1 MQQNHYSGAFL
12 GHVAELTNRPPTG
25 VAELERRWVAAGMVV
40 DHPVREVDLREV
52 CEFLPRWARL
62 ADADTDRRRVELL
75 NELLAECTAHPRVTD
90 HGGEGW
96 HIHFRDD
103 GLPMAAV
110 LRVAT
115 SIATARHL
123 TERGMHRMGRCAL
136 TECARVYVDDTRG
149 GRQRYCSVSCA
160 NRDAVRRHRARR
172 TAAGRPVAADAT

>member
-1 MQQNHYSGAFL
+1 M
-12 GHVAELTNRPPTG
+12 AELTNRPPAG

-52 CEFLPRWARL
+52 AAFLPRWARL
-62 ADADTDRRRVELL
+62 ADADTDERRVQLV

-115 SIATARHL
+115 SMATARHL

-136 TECARVYVDDTRG
+136 AECVNVFVDDTRG

-160 NRDAVRRHRARR
+160 NRDAVRRHRAKRS
-172 TAAGRPVAADAT
+172 TGRAPAR